1 MSTLG
6 DQVVVIVRIPVPRF
20 APKWLVRRKMK
31 ATIDLYSSIPGLE
44 FKLFTVERD
53 SGDFGGIYTWRDRG
67 SATEWFNPEWFARVK
82 RDRGSE
88 AHVRFLEAPMS
99 IDNVRGGT
107 PVSVG
112 GRHVATLVQIPIP
125 SGVSDDLVRD
135 GFAGAEET
143 YRNVRGLLRK
153 NFVIGRRRHVRRG
166 VSVGLVGE
174 RRGMAGRS
182 VAPTG
187 YRHLRKSSN
196 CRVVRGSDCPPVK
209 EVTREDPFGAV
220 EQADCGVPRSVSAL
234 N

>member
-1 MSTLG
+1 MSTLR

-67 SATEWFNPEWFARVK
+67 SATDWFNPEWFARVK

-99 IDNVRGGT
+99 IDNVQGGT

-125 SGVSDDLVRD
+125 SGVSNDLVRD

-153 NFVIGRRRHVRRG
+153 NFIIGEEGTFGG
-166 VSVGLVGE
+166 VYLWDSLASAEEWLDDRWRQRVTDTYG
-174 RRGMAGRS
+174 S
-182 VAPTG
+182 PPTVEWFEVPIV
-187 YRHLRKSSN
+187 LPSRK
-196 CRVVRGSDCPPVK
+196 
-209 EVTREDPFGAV
+209 
-220 EQADCGVPRSVSAL
+220 
-234 N
+234 

>member
-67 SATEWFNPEWFARVK
+67 SATDWFNPEWFARVK

-99 IDNVRGGT
+99 IDNVQGGT

-125 SGVSDDLVRD
+125 SGVSNDLVRD

-153 NFVIGRRRHVRRG
+153 NFIIGEEGTFGG
-166 VSVGLVGE
+166 VYLWDSLASAEEWLDDRWRQRVTDTYGTP
-174 RRGMAGRS
+174 
-182 VAPTG
+182 PTVEWFEVPIV
-187 YRHLRKSSN
+187 LPSRK
-196 CRVVRGSDCPPVK
+196 
-209 EVTREDPFGAV
+209 
-220 EQADCGVPRSVSAL
+220 
-234 N
+234 

>member
-20 APKWLVRRKMK
+20 APKWLVWRKMK

-67 SATEWFNPEWFARVK
+67 SATDWFNPEWFARVK

-99 IDNVRGGT
+99 IDNVQGGT

-125 SGVSDDLVRD
+125 SGVSNDLVRD

-153 NFVIGRRRHVRRG
+153 NFIIGEEGTFGG
-166 VSVGLVGE
+166 VYLWDSLASAEEWLDDRWRQRVTDTYG
-174 RRGMAGRS
+174 S
-182 VAPTG
+182 PPTVEWFEVPIV
-187 YRHLRKSSN
+187 LPSRK
-196 CRVVRGSDCPPVK
+196 
-209 EVTREDPFGAV
+209 
-220 EQADCGVPRSVSAL
+220 
-234 N
+234 

>member
-67 SATEWFNPEWFARVK
+67 SAIDWFNPEWFARVK

-125 SGVSDDLVRD
+125 SGVSNDLVRD

-153 NFVIGRRRHVRRG
+153 NFVIGEEGTFGG
-166 VSVGLVGE
+166 VYLWDSLASAEEWLDDRWRQRVTDTYG
-174 RRGMAGRS
+174 S
-182 VAPTG
+182 PPTVEWFEVPIV
-187 YRHLRKSSN
+187 LPSRK
-196 CRVVRGSDCPPVK
+196 
-209 EVTREDPFGAV
+209 
-220 EQADCGVPRSVSAL
+220 
-234 N
+234 

>member
-1 MSTLG
+1 MPTLR
-6 DQVVVIVRIPVPRF
+6 DQVVVVVRIPVPRF

-125 SGVSDDLVRD
+125 SGVSNDLVRD

-153 NFVIGRRRHVRRG
+153 NFVIGEEGTFGG
-166 VSVGLVGE
+166 VYLWDSLASAEEWLDDRWRQRVTDTYG
-174 RRGMAGRS
+174 S
-182 VAPTG
+182 PPTVEWFEVPIV
-187 YRHLRKSSN
+187 LPSRK
-196 CRVVRGSDCPPVK
+196 
-209 EVTREDPFGAV
+209 
-220 EQADCGVPRSVSAL
+220 
-234 N
+234 

>member
-1 MSTLG
+1 MR
-6 DQVVVIVRIPVPRF
+6 DQVVVVVRIPVPRF

-44 FKLFTVERD
+44 FKLFTVGRD

-125 SGVSDDLVRD
+125 SGVSNDLVRD

-153 NFVIGRRRHVRRG
+153 NFVIGKEGTFGG
-166 VSVGLVGE
+166 VYLWDSLASAEEWLDDRWRQRVTDTYG
-174 RRGMAGRS
+174 S
-182 VAPTG
+182 PPTVEWFEVPIV
-187 YRHLRKSSN
+187 LPSRK
-196 CRVVRGSDCPPVK
+196 
-209 EVTREDPFGAV
+209 
-220 EQADCGVPRSVSAL
+220 
-234 N
+234 

>member
-125 SGVSDDLVRD
+125 SGVSNDLVRD

-153 NFVIGRRRHVRRG
+153 NFVIGEEGTFGG
-166 VSVGLVGE
+166 VYLWDSLASAEEWLDDRWRQRVTDTYG
-174 RRGMAGRS
+174 S
-182 VAPTG
+182 PPTVEWFEVPIV
-187 YRHLRKSSN
+187 LPSRK
-196 CRVVRGSDCPPVK
+196 
-209 EVTREDPFGAV
+209 
-220 EQADCGVPRSVSAL
+220 
-234 N
+234 

>member
-1 MSTLG
+1 MSTLR

-20 APKWLVRRKMK
+20 APKWLVWRKMK

-67 SATEWFNPEWFARVK
+67 SATDWFNPEWFARVK

-99 IDNVRGGT
+99 IDNVQGGT

-125 SGVSDDLVRD
+125 SGVSNDLVRD

-153 NFVIGRRRHVRRG
+153 NFIIGEEGTFGG
-166 VSVGLVGE
+166 VYLWDSLASAEEWLDDRWRQRVTDTYG
-174 RRGMAGRS
+174 S
-182 VAPTG
+182 PPTVEWFEVPIV
-187 YRHLRKSSN
+187 LPSRK
-196 CRVVRGSDCPPVK
+196 
-209 EVTREDPFGAV
+209 
-220 EQADCGVPRSVSAL
+220 
-234 N
+234 

>member
-1 MSTLG
+1 MPTLR
-6 DQVVVIVRIPVPRF
+6 DQVVVVRIPVPRF

-125 SGVSDDLVRD
+125 SGVSNDLVRD

-153 NFVIGRRRHVRRG
+153 NFVIGEEGTFGG
-166 VSVGLVGE
+166 VYLWDSLASAEEWLDDRWRQRVTDTYG
-174 RRGMAGRS
+174 S
-182 VAPTG
+182 PPT
-187 YRHLRKSSN
+187 
-196 CRVVRGSDCPPVK
+196 VEWF
-209 EVTREDPFGAV
+209 EVPIVLPSGK
-220 EQADCGVPRSVSAL
+220 
-234 N
+234 

>member
-99 IDNVRGGT
+99 IDNVQGGT

-125 SGVSDDLVRD
+125 SGVSNDLVRD

-153 NFVIGRRRHVRRG
+153 NFIIGEEGTFGG
-166 VSVGLVGE
+166 VYLWDSLASAEEWLDDRWRQRVTDTYG
-174 RRGMAGRS
+174 S
-182 VAPTG
+182 PPTVEWFEVPIV
-187 YRHLRKSSN
+187 LPSRK
-196 CRVVRGSDCPPVK
+196 
-209 EVTREDPFGAV
+209 
-220 EQADCGVPRSVSAL
+220 
-234 N
+234 

>member
-67 SATEWFNPEWFARVK
+67 SATDWFNPEWFARVK

-99 IDNVRGGT
+99 IDNVQGGT

-125 SGVSDDLVRD
+125 SGVSNDLVRD

-153 NFVIGRRRHVRRG
+153 SFIIGEEGTFGG
-166 VSVGLVGE
+166 VYLWDSLASAEEWLDDRWRQRVTDTYG
-174 RRGMAGRS
+174 S
-182 VAPTG
+182 PPTVEWFEVPIV
-187 YRHLRKSSN
+187 LPSRK
-196 CRVVRGSDCPPVK
+196 
-209 EVTREDPFGAV
+209 
-220 EQADCGVPRSVSAL
+220 
-234 N
+234 